1 MSGDGIGGRFMPRGI
16 WGAVL
21 LPVDGAGDI
30 DWGAL
35 SAQVEIL
42 CASDLAGIYTN
53 GTAGEF
59 HSQTEAEFDRL
70 SELVAE
76 VAAKAGK
83 RFQIGVGNSNAR
95 LARDRLAR
103 IKALGPDAVQITL
116 PDWWPPSPG
125 EARRFVVG
133 MQAAAGDVPL
143 VLYNPPHAK
152 LGLSLAQIAE
162 LRADTQGLVGA
173 KLAGGDAGWYDERR
187 RLLAGFSVFVAGHS
201 VAFGR
206 PLGADGSY
214 SNLACLSPNG
224 AVWHW
229 RLIESDPA
237 AAVAFEA
244 RFREFLAAWVLPLA
258 TRNGLSDAALD
269 KLMAAAG
276 GWGPVGPRLLWP
288 YGGASGDDVARVGDA
303 ARRDLPELFG

>member
-1 MSGDGIGGRFMPRGI
+1 MSGGGIGAAFMPRGI

-21 LPVDGAGDI
+21 LPVDGAGGI

-35 SAQVEIL
+35 SEQVAIL

-70 SELVAE
+70 SELVAG

-83 RFQIGVGNSNAR
+83 PFQIGVSNSNAR
-95 LARDRLAR
+95 LARERLAR
-103 IKALGPDAVQITL
+103 ITALGPDAVQITL
-116 PDWWPPSPG
+116 PDWWPPSVG
-125 EARRFVVG
+125 EVQRFVEG

-152 LGLSLAQIAE
+152 VGLSLAQIAG
-162 LRADTQGLVGA
+162 LRDRAPGLVGA
-173 KLAGGDAGWYDERR
+173 KLAGGDAGWYEERR
-187 RLLAGFSVFVAGHS
+187 RVLAGFSVFVAGHT

-206 PLGADGSY
+206 PLGADGAY
-214 SNLACLSPNG
+214 SNVACLSPNG

-244 RFREFLAAWVLPLA
+244 RFREFLTTWMLPLA
-258 TRNGLSDAALD
+258 ARHGLSDAALD

-276 GWGPVGPRLLWP
+276 GWGPVGPQLLWP
-288 YGGASGDDVARVGDA
+288 YGGASADDVARVGDA
-303 ARRDLPELFG
+303 ARRDLPELFV

>member
-1 MSGDGIGGRFMPRGI
+1 MSAVEVGRRFVPRGI

-21 LPVDGAGDI
+21 LPVDGAGAI

-35 SAQVEIL
+35 SEQVEIL

-59 HSQTEAEFDRL
+59 HSQTEVEFDRL
-70 SELVAE
+70 SELVAG
-76 VAAKAGK
+76 VALKAGK
-83 RFQIGVGNSNAR
+83 PFQIGVSNSNAR
-95 LARDRLAR
+95 LARERLAR
-103 IKALGPDAVQITL
+103 IVALGPDAVQITL
-116 PDWWPPSPG
+116 PDWWPPSVG
-125 EARRFVVG
+125 EVQRFVVG
-133 MQAAAGDVPL
+133 MQAVAQGVPL

-152 LGLSLAQIAE
+152 VRLSLAQIAE
-162 LRADTQGLVGA
+162 LRADVPGLVGA
-173 KLAGGDAGWYDERR
+173 KLAGGDAGWYEERR
-187 RLLAGFSVFVAGHS
+187 RVLAGFSVFVAGHT

-244 RFREFLAAWVLPLA
+244 RFREFLAAWVLPMA
-258 TRNGLSDAALD
+258 TRDGLSDAALD

-276 GWGPVGPRLLWP
+276 GWGPVGPQLLWP
-288 YGGASGDDVARVGDA
+288 YSGASGGDVARVGEA
-303 ARRDLPELFG
+303 ARRDLPELFS